1 MLRRTRLGMSL
12 AEVLVALAI
21 VALLAASLYPAVF
34 GQWQRG
40 QATALAN
47 QLENVRDAIANYRT
61 NVQRYPR
68 TLAQLTNSLAA
79 TATDACAQLVPLG
92 NRNLWRGPYL
102 TQNVVD
108 SLRVGDAIVLDTLLR
123 NPATLALGQIAELQV
138 VAINVEQSTA
148 TELEQRYESVTD
160 FNAGI
165 ILYSPGTRTLTFQIR
180 IRNC

>member
-1 MLRRTRLGMSL
+1 M
-12 AEVLVALAI
+12 
-21 VALLAASLYPAVF
+21 ALLAAALYPAVF

-40 QATALAN
+40 QSTALAN
-47 QLENVRDAIANYRT
+47 QLEGLRDAIANYRT

-68 TLAQLTNSLAA
+68 TLAQLTNPLIAN
-79 TATDACAQLVPLG
+79 ATDACATLVPPG

-102 TQNVVD
+102 TQNVQD

-138 VAINVEQSTA
+138 RVLNVEQSTA
-148 TELEQRYESVTD
+148 DDLEKQFESVTD
-160 FNAGI
+160 FNSGI
-165 ILYSPGTRTLTFQIR
+165 ILWSAGMLTFQIR